1 MFTDPVLIQLSIE
14 SLSPQSFQL
23 KTGGDNKAIL
33 IQQSN
38 HFSTVFWTNVSQP
51 FVSQVPLLSH
61 LKLVPLLQVK

>member
-14 SLSPQSFQL
+14 LLSPQSFQL

-38 HFSTVFWTNVSQP
+38 HFSTVFSTNVSQH
-51 FVSQVPLLSH
+51 FVS
-61 LKLVPLLQVK
+61 